1 MILYFL
7 HRYQTEAV
15 VKLIAGLDYN
25 YATRDDNQT
34 VVNDLSF
41 SRQSKALA
49 SIIKTLEVNNLAI
62 PKSKL
67 ELFPPRAY
75 NYPRTR
81 ESFKSMTGVS
91 FDPFSA
97 VSTAS
102 EMSLSLL
109 LNPERM
115 NRLIVQ
121 SSLSKTPLQNM
132 NLNYLLTTLTN
143 NTFKTKYNFNSKN
156 YDKYMFE
163 NQQVINNNYLK
174 FLLNLASNKKSF
186 FQVKSIANKE
196 IRNIATFLSS
206 KKNKNIYSSEYLNTI
221 RKFNTKPELFELIS
235 SPKIPDGSP
244 IGSTHCNLTN

>member
-1 MILYFL
+1 
-7 HRYQTEAV
+7 
-15 VKLIAGLDYN
+15 
-25 YATRDDNQT
+25 
-34 VVNDLSF
+34 
-41 SRQSKALA
+41 
-49 SIIKTLEVNNLAI
+49 
-62 PKSKL
+62 
-67 ELFPPRAY
+67 
-75 NYPRTR
+75 
-81 ESFKSMTGVS
+81 MTGVS

-109 LNPERM
+109 LNTERM

-143 NTFKTKYNFNSKN
+143 NTFKTKDNFNSKN

-174 FLLNLASNKKSF
+174 FLLNLATNKKSF
-186 FQVKSIANKE
+186 FQVKSVANKE

-244 IGSTHCNLTN
+244 IGSTHCNLIN